1 MFLKKNNLLKNILPQ
16 WCYSCK
22 NYLEFYSESGLCSAC
37 SEKLPW
43 WNSDICGNCL
53 EPLLY
58 CYRCKDQP
66 SIYPIFA
73 YEKLISSWLTSL
85 KYNRNFYAARLFQ
98 KLIRIWLRQNPHF
111 LEKYDFVVPL
121 PTHPYKFF
129 LRGFNP
135 SSYLIKNLF
144 DTKKLINIA
153 DKTRWTK
160 PQTSLQYYQRI
171 KILNKKIFQISDK
184 VKEKKVLVFDDVVTT
199 KSSVLN
205 LVRQIKKKKAKEVDV
220 LCLARV
226 FL

>member
-1 MFLKKNNLLKNILPQ
+1 MKNILPQ

-22 NYLEFYSESGLCSAC
+22 NHLEFYSESGLCSAC

-66 SIYPIFA
+66 AIYPIFA
-73 YEKLISSWLTSL
+73 YQEPISSWLTAL
-85 KYNRNFYAARLFQ
+85 KYNKNFYVARLFQ

-144 DTKKLINIA
+144 DTKKMINIA

-184 VKEKKVLVFDDVVTT
+184 VKEKQVLVFDDVVTT

-205 LVRQIKKKKAKEVDV
+205 LVRQIKKKKAKDVDV

>member
-1 MFLKKNNLLKNILPQ
+1 MKFTPTDLESINCIRGLCIDAVEEANSGHPGMPLGTAPLAYVLWKHFLKFSSQNPN
-16 WCYSCK
+16 
-22 NYLEFYSESGLCSAC
+22 
-37 SEKLPW
+37 
-43 WNSDICGNCL
+43 
-53 EPLLY
+53 
-58 CYRCKDQP
+58 
-66 SIYPIFA
+66 
-73 YEKLISSWLTSL
+73 EKLISSWLTSL